1 MKTFGKR
8 FSNFFSV
15 NITEIYTRKKL
26 QNMFLEIFCMLRKK
40 KPWEVRRE
48 TVDTKS
54 VVDREGENYSNIVL
68 HQNKLFGKSVGPIL
82 LLTLLALEK
91 LVTALKNY
99 FSHPLT
105 FRFYHSYYLG
115 NECVKLQKREHRSSH
130 HRMRTL

>member
-40 KPWEVRRE
+40 KTWEVRRE

-91 LVTALKNY
+91 LVTALENY

-115 NECVKLQKREHRSSH
+115 SECVKL
-130 HRMRTL
+130 